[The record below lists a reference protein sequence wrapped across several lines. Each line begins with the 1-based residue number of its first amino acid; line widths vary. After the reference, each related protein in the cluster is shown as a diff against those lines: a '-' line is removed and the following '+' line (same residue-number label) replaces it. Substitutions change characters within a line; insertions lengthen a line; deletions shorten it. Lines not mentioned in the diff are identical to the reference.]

1 MKVSIVTPVY
11 NRADCIEKCLF
22 SVSDQSYPNIEHILI
37 DGGSTDGTIDIIKK
51 NINSKTILFSEP
63 DTGIFDALNKG
74 LDKSSGDII
83 LVLNSDDYLVDR
95 NIVNEITQIFFDTSC
110 EIVYGDVCF
119 FKQENNK
126 IIRRFNS
133 GFFSPDKIQFGFQPA
148 HPAMFIK
155 KTIYNEY
162 GNYDTDFKIAGDFEF
177 IARIFSGRALK
188 LFYLKKVLVNM
199 RSGGVSTSFNLS
211 SKILLNKEILQAC
224 KKNGIKTN
232 CIKILY
238 RYFFKISEYFS
249 F

>member
-11 NRADCIEKCLF
+11 NRADCIENCLL
-22 SVSDQSYPNIEHILI
+22 SVADQTYPNIEHILV
-37 DGGSTDGTIDIIKK
+37 DGGSTDGTIEIIKK
-51 NINSKTILFSEP
+51 NINSKTIFFSEP
-63 DTGIFDALNKG
+63 DNGIFDALNKG
-74 LDKSSGDII
+74 LDKSSGDVV
-83 LVLNSDDYLVDR
+83 LVLNSDDYLVDK
-95 NIVNEITQIFFDTSC
+95 NIINEITKIFFDTHC

-119 FKQENNK
+119 FNPKNNK

-162 GNYDTDFKIAGDFEF
+162 GKYNTNFKIAGDFEF
-177 IARIFSGRALK
+177 IARIFSGRRLNF
-188 LFYLKKVLVNM
+188 FYLKKILVHM
-199 RSGGVSTSFNLS
+199 RSGGVSTSFNLK
-211 SKILLNKEILQAC
+211 SKILLNKEILLAC

-232 CIKILY
+232 LIKILC
-238 RYFFKISEYFS
+238 RYFFRISEYFK